1 MKYQDRTAPTR
12 AAVIPF
18 PIHSDQHITHIQ
30 INPMAI
36 QMLME
41 IVEARGLTCG
51 PRLAMEAVILYTH
64 RSIFGPSDVQI
75 NEYMN
80 HRAGI
85 DGKGVE

>member
-1 MKYQDRTAPTR
+1 MNTQDRTAPTG
-12 AAVIPF
+12 ATVIPF
-18 PIHSDQHITHIQ
+18 PIHSDQNITHIQ

-64 RSIFGPSDVQI
+64 RSIFGTSDAQI

-80 HRAGI
+80 HRAET